1 MLPYSQQ
8 FTYQIII
15 LVSKSNL
22 LCLLCANHTE
32 HATEPSTQRLLP
44 FAFPCYVLSDTQLN
58 LSFLFSTGGFLPRF
72 GQN

>member
-1 MLPYSQQ
+1 MLLYSQQ

-32 HATEPSTQRLLP
+32 HATEPSTQRLL
-44 FAFPCYVLSDTQLN
+44 ASIC
-58 LSFLFSTGGFLPRF
+58 LPLLRP
-72 GQN
+72 Q